1 MVGLR
6 GKTIMHSRYVHAYPT
21 PHTESGVICSVCIS
35 SFWLF
40 TSFQVAFKSTEVNF
54 FPSRVKSHFFQVV
67 EWHSKSKS
75 GHIILGRVTPRSML
89 DWDQGSLSSL
99 KIFKFNF
106 SNCQTSKLHKYTNL
120 SCNVSFSCTQGLN
133 ENWLCQRW
141 CITDQ
146 TFNDRQRKRVKQ
158 LVYLQDSVSLYGP
171 IQVRHDTD
179 DASLMNKSV
188 APCQLSGIAAL

>member
-1 MVGLR
+1 
-6 GKTIMHSRYVHAYPT
+6 MHSRYVHAYPT
-21 PHTESGVICSVCIS
+21 PHTESGVICSVWIS

-40 TSFQVAFKSTEVNF
+40 TSFQVAFKSTEVIF
-54 FPSRVKSHFFQVV
+54 FSKSGQVTFLPSRRRNTW
-67 EWHSKSKS
+67 WHSKSKS

-89 DWDQGSLSSL
+89 DWDQGSPSSL

-146 TFNDRQRKRVKQ
+146 AFNDRQRKRVKQ
-158 LVYLQDSVSLYGP
+158 LVHLQDSVSLYGP
-171 IQVRHDTD
+171 IQVHHDTD

>member
-1 MVGLR
+1 MC
-6 GKTIMHSRYVHAYPT
+6 THT
-21 PHTESGVICSVCIS
+21 PHRILSLAWFVQFEFLHFDYLPHSKSLLSRLKSIFSKSG
-35 SFWLF
+35 
-40 TSFQVAFKSTEVNF
+40 QVTFL
-54 FPSRVKSHFFQVV
+54 PSRRLTSTW
-67 EWHSKSKS
+67 WHSKSKS

-89 DWDQGSLSSL
+89 DWDQGSPSSL

-133 ENWLCQRW
+133 ENWFCQRW

-146 TFNDRQRKRVKQ
+146 AFNDRQRKRVKQ
-158 LVYLQDSVSLYGP
+158 LVHLQDSVSLYGP
-171 IQVRHDTD
+171 IQVHHDTD